1 MNNIHL
7 DNLTV
12 LISFLVLVYI
22 SITKNQEVRRVSNKL
37 TTGWINTLLIML
49 ILLLTMTEN
58 LRLGLLISLLYLI
71 VVVRFN
77 NGLTENFSQYGP
89 SPLKCSTYGDSK
101 EKTGTSFYPIN

>member
-1 MNNIHL
+1 MKNTQL
-7 DNLTV
+7 DNLIV

-22 SITKNQEVRRVSNKL
+22 SITNNQEVKRVSNKL

-58 LRLGLLISLLYLI
+58 LRVGLLVSLLYLI

-77 NGLTENFSQYGP
+77 NSLTENFSQYGP
-89 SPLKCSTYGDSK
+89 SPLNCKTYGDSK
-101 EKTGTSFYPIN
+101 EKTGSAFYPIN

>member
-1 MNNIHL
+1 MKNTQL
-7 DNLTV
+7 DNLIV

-22 SITKNQEVRRVSNKL
+22 SITNNQEVKRVSNKL

-58 LRLGLLISLLYLI
+58 LRVGLLVSLLYLI

-77 NGLTENFSQYGP
+77 NSLTENFSQYGP
-89 SPLKCSTYGDSK
+89 SPLNCKTYGNSK
-101 EKTGTSFYPIN
+101 EKTGSAFYPIN

>member
-1 MNNIHL
+1 MKNTQL
-7 DNLTV
+7 DNLIV

-22 SITKNQEVRRVSNKL
+22 SITNNQEVKRVSNKL

-58 LRLGLLISLLYLI
+58 LRVGLLVSLLYLI

-77 NGLTENFSQYGP
+77 NSLTENFSQYGP
-89 SPLKCSTYGDSK
+89 SPLNCKTYGDSK
-101 EKTGTSFYPIN
+101 EKTGTAFYPIN